1 VTNTT
6 LAISTASMAVPRFN
20 TFDMDCLLSRLL
32 TMTRV
37 AIAC

>member
-20 TFDMDCLLSRLL
+20 TFDMNVSFRGC
-32 TMTRV
+32 
-37 AIAC
+37 